1 MFVCRKRGFSVGWG
15 KVLFNDLSQVNA
27 RSDHGNP
34 AIDLWMGTYLAFPC
48 EMIGIKMSK
57 ARSEGGRDF
66 WTEIVSVVSG
76 IIRSYD
82 YTFFPGRCLECFFFG
97 FVFLAGGVWGNRF
110 T

>member
-1 MFVCRKRGFSVGWG
+1 MAWPFLLSVAEECSFVERGVFLLVGERYCLMIFH
-15 KVLFNDLSQVNA
+15 KSRPD
-27 RSDHGNP
+27 P
-34 AIDLWMGTYLAFPC
+34 I
-48 EMIGIKMSK
+48 IGINTSK
-57 ARSEGGRDF
+57 ARSEGGRAF